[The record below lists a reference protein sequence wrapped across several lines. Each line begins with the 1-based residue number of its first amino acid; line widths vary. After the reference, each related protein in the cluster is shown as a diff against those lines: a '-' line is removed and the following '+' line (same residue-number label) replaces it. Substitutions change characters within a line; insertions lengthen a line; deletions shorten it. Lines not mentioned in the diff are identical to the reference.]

1 MYNTKVALCLTNLM
15 IFLHRVHQSTLIQLV
30 QFQKVICIQN
40 STGQRFPKTTLYL
53 VAPYSG
59 TTLTLI
65 LKSPVHLIHSKRI

>member
-15 IFLHRVHQSTLIQLV
+15 LFLHCVHQFILIQLM
-30 QFQKVICIQN
+30 QFQKAICIQD
-40 STGQRFPKTTLYL
+40 STEPRFTNTTLYL

-65 LKSPVHLIHSKRI
+65 LKSLVHLIHSQRN